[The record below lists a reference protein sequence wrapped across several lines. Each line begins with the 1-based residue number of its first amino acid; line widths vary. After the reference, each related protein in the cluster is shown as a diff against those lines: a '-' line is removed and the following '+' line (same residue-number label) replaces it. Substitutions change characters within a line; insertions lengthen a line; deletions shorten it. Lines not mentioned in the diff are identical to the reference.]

1 MEMAGSAPASI
12 GITDVLK
19 WIDAYN

>member
-19 WIDAYN
+19 WIDSYN